1 MENRPELRIG
11 DPERGTAFDRLTEL
25 FTNGYLDVA
34 EFDDRTA
41 LVARATHQS
50 DLAAV
55 FSDLPHVPGSASIG
69 TSDADPRN
77 DADVELEKVLER
89 GRKVQAVDMIIWP
102 VATAL
107 FFLGLFV
114 MDWDYFW
121 AFFPIAGLIS
131 IASRAAF
138 GLDDGDEEIFEE
150 LDEQERKKRAQRLRL
165 AAQRR
170 KELGQ

>member
-11 DPERGTAFDRLTEL
+11 DPERSKAFDRLTEL
-25 FTNGYLDVA
+25 FTNGYLDVS
-34 EFDDRTA
+34 EFDERA
-41 LVARATHQS
+41 AVVAHATHRK
-50 DLAAV
+50 DLVEV
-55 FSDLPHVPGSASIG
+55 FKDLPHSPGNESIN

-77 DADVELEKVLER
+77 DADVELEKVMER

-121 AFFPIAGLIS
+121 VVFPIAGLIS

-138 GLDDGDEEIFEE
+138 GLEDEDEKIFEE